1 MTQCGRPTDWQCD
14 VSAMLS
20 QIGCVTLPAETLEK
34 IYEGAQL
41 NDDEVAMAA
50 KLPSLAERL
59 VAHIPRLEGVR
70 ENLLHM
76 GDLFEP
82 PKPGQLLR
90 GEAIP
95 WGSRALKVILD
106 YLVLDSRTG
115 SPSTSLDT
123 MRGRL
128 GHYDP
133 TILQAFS
140 TLLGNATATVEVR
153 QLSIKELRIGMV
165 LRENVVTRTG
175 MLLMAKDHEVTTGL
189 LERIANF
196 SRSVGVREPIEVI
209 VGRGK

>member
-1 MTQCGRPTDWQCD
+1 MTRWPWRP
-14 VSAMLS
+14 SS
-20 QIGCVTLPAETLEK
+20 
-34 IYEGAQL
+34 
-41 NDDEVAMAA
+41 
-50 KLPSLAERL
+50 PSLAERL

-70 ENLLHM
+70 ETLLHM

-82 PKPGQLLR
+82 TKPGQLLR

-95 WGSRALKVILD
+95 WGSRALKIILD
-106 YLVLDSRTG
+106 YLVLHSRTG

-133 TILQAFS
+133 AILLAFS

-153 QLSIKELRIGMV
+153 QLSIKELRIGMI